1 MGGKK
6 DDKKKAGGA
15 AAAGA
20 EPTVLISEAE
30 LEDSKSLP
38 LIRDF
43 IFTNLYAF
51 KQTRNESRIKS

>member
-6 DDKKKAGGA
+6 DDKKKSGGA

-20 EPTVLISEAE
+20 EPTVLISEGE
-30 LEDSKSLP
+30 LEESKNLP

-51 KQTRNESRIKS
+51 KQTRNESRIKG